1 MKALSVG
8 FYVPLIPHHCMCFP
22 LSSLSTS
29 LCSGTVSSSGL
40 SCTLPAPDRNQL
52 FLQRILFC
60 FFFEMD
66 SFFNVIFSEFK
77 DTQCRC
83 EEFIIRLL
91 TLAV

>member
-8 FYVPLIPHHCMCFP
+8 FYVPLIPHCCVCFP

-52 FLQRILFC
+52 FLQRILF
-60 FFFEMD
+60 FFF
-66 SFFNVIFSEFK
+66 FLKWIVFSMSCFLSLRTHSADAK
-77 DTQCRC
+77 NS
-83 EEFIIRLL
+83 L
-91 TLAV
+91 

>member
-8 FYVPLIPHHCMCFP
+8 FYVPLIPHHCVCFP

-52 FLQRILFC
+52 FLQRILFV
-60 FFFEMD
+60 FFFLKWI
-66 SFFNVIFSEFK
+66 VFSMSCFLSLRTHSADAK
-77 DTQCRC
+77 NS
-83 EEFIIRLL
+83 L
-91 TLAV
+91 